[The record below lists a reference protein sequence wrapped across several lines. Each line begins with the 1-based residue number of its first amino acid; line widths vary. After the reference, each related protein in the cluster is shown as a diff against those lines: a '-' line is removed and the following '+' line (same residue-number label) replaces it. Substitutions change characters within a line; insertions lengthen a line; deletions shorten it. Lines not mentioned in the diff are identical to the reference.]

1 MAKMRVTRN
10 YQVTIPSEVRE
21 ELDIKEGDYV
31 LIETHGKDQAV
42 LKKIIPI
49 ESLAGAWDDEMD
61 RIMEEVRDIW
71 KAWKL

>member
-1 MAKMRVTRN
+1 VAKVRVTRN

-31 LIETHGKDQAV
+31 LIEAHGKDQAI
-42 LKKIIPI
+42 LKKVIPI

-61 RIMEEVRDIW
+61 SIMEEVKGIW
-71 KAWKL
+71 KAP